1 MASCDVRK
9 LFVKV
14 YKFRVK
20 KGLSVKTKVDKRIRG
35 GGKMD
40 NEQIDNGSVRLKYG
54 IFFWD
59 YGNQS
64 HNPEE
69 SLSLFDLFLFS
80 HRCRRKEDGYGSS

>member
-1 MASCDVRK
+1 
-9 LFVKV
+9 
-14 YKFRVK
+14 
-20 KGLSVKTKVDKRIRG
+20 
-35 GGKMD
+35 MD

>member
-1 MASCDVRK
+1 
-9 LFVKV
+9 
-14 YKFRVK
+14 
-20 KGLSVKTKVDKRIRG
+20 
-35 GGKMD
+35 MD

-59 YGNQS
+59 YGSVS

-80 HRCRRKEDGYGSS
+80 HRCVVERRMDMDQVRTPFPHLLFRYLWDYRVGLKHTL